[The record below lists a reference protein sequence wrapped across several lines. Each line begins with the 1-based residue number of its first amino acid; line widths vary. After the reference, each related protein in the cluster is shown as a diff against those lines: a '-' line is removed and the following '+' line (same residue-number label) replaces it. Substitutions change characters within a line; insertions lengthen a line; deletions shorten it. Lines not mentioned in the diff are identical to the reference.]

1 MGVFLNSSLRDSSET
16 KTKRTCQEMAT
27 ASLIEVVEAVEAV
40 EAAEAAVATREV
52 EEATEAT
59 GATQT
64 EVTRKIFIRLK
75 EEEAST
81 GPAAEEAEEAETA
94 RLRSEGQPRNTA

>member
-27 ASLIEVVEAVEAV
+27 ASLIEAVEAV
-40 EAAEAAVATREV
+40 EAAEAAEAAREV
-52 EEATEAT
+52 EEATEVT
-59 GATQT
+59 ATQT
-64 EVTRKIFIRLK
+64 EVTRKIFKRLLQ
-75 EEEAST
+75 AST
-81 GPAAEEAEEAETA
+81 GLASGEAGEAETA